1 MIPHQTLIGRV
12 WPADTHRFVCIRRKW
27 KIRLETSLMP
37 NLGYSAIKVMS
48 WMDISRYCRLIWEPS
63 NCYMIMISL
72 TCGTSNWVL
81 DSCFLRSKC
90 SENLF
95 RKLFAEKNL
104 RKSFGAAAVVLALP
118 CYLTP
123 AVEIVTSGVWPTSHT
138 QPGFQNCSGNRRDP
152 QKYGLA
158 KSNKI
163 TQYEFVW
170 KYGIPKF
177 QWFVTMFPIQNC
189 AFLPPQIQRQ
199 GQREILSQSWWLV
212 DTENHRESES
222 ATKSAKVNYPLVI
235 NTPLVISKC
244 AANRIS
250 LKSSDMAPS
259 CGRTMFAR
267 NACNYLSIYLSIYI
281 YMFLQKPYFPS
292 HRTHRTHRTELE
304 PRLDPRTQTAGEPRW
319 T

>member
-123 AVEIVTSGVWPTSHT
+123 AVKLSLRAFDRPATRNLVSRIAAAIG
-138 QPGFQNCSGNRRDP
+138 
-152 QKYGLA
+152 
-158 KSNKI
+158 
-163 TQYEFVW
+163 
-170 KYGIPKF
+170 GIRKN
-177 QWFVTMFPIQNC
+177 M
-189 AFLPPQIQRQ
+189 ALRSQI
-199 GQREILSQSWWLV
+199 
-212 DTENHRESES
+212 
-222 ATKSAKVNYPLVI
+222 K
-235 NTPLVISKC
+235 
-244 AANRIS
+244 
-250 LKSSDMAPS
+250 
-259 CGRTMFAR
+259 
-267 NACNYLSIYLSIYI
+267 
-281 YMFLQKPYFPS
+281 
-292 HRTHRTHRTELE
+292 
-304 PRLDPRTQTAGEPRW
+304 
-319 T
+319 